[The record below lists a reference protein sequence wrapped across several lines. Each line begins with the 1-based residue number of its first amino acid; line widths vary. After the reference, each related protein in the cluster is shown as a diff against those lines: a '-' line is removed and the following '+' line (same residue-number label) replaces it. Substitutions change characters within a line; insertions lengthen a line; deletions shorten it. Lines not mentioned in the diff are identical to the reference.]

1 MIDVAVI
8 GGGVSG
14 LATAHA
20 LMGLGHQVV
29 VLERQ
34 VGAGGNAVSERL
46 GGFLMEHGP
55 SSLSPATPEAVALWR
70 ELGLEDQCLELGAG
84 VRRRYFVGDGAL
96 QSISA
101 HPLGLFLSGYLS
113 LGARARV
120 LSEALVARGGDEA
133 EETVAAFFSR
143 RFGAEFV
150 DKIVDPLVGGL
161 YAAIAS
167 ELSMSAVFPKLVEM
181 EREDGSVTRGAL
193 RRWRAGGAMP
203 ARRMFSWRDGVAV
216 LPRALVRRLGP
227 AVRTGVAV
235 RRIGRLPGGFL
246 VEAGPAGAV
255 QAKAVVV
262 ATQPHVAADL
272 LDGVD
277 PVAAEAAAAI
287 DAPPLAVVFLGYRR
301 DQVEHPLD
309 GLGYLTARGEGRAL
323 TGAQF
328 CSTMFAGRAPDG
340 HVALAGY
347 IGGARAPEQAGLP
360 AAQLSAIVRGEFSE
374 LLGARGE
381 PVVARVRQWP
391 RGLPQYRL
399 GHPRR
404 VAVLWST
411 HERTPGLFVTGNY
424 LVGPSVPYCLAQACN
439 SAAGVDAYLAV
450 SGSGARPGARAHDPI
465 TGATVGLS
473 ATGDE

>member
-20 LMGLGHQVV
+20 LMGLKLQVV
-29 VLERQ
+29 VLEGQAR
-34 VGAGGNAVSERL
+34 AGGNAVTERL

-55 SSLSPATPEAVALWR
+55 SSLSAATPEAVALWR
-70 ELGLEDQCLELGAG
+70 DLDLEGQRLELGAG

-113 LGARARV
+113 RGARARV
-120 LSEALVARGGDEA
+120 LSEALVARGGDRT
-133 EETVAAFFSR
+133 EETVAAFFGR
-143 RFGAEFV
+143 RFGPEFA
-150 DKIVDPLVGGL
+150 DKIIDPLVGGL

-167 ELSMSAVFPKLVEM
+167 ELSMPAVFPKLVEM

-203 ARRMFSWRDGVAV
+203 ARGMFSLRDGVAA
-216 LPRALVRRLGP
+216 LPRALERRLGP
-227 AVRTGVAV
+227 AVRTGLTV
-235 RRIGRLPGGFL
+235 RRIERIPGGFL
-246 VEAGPAGAV
+246 VEAGPAGALR
-255 QAKAVVV
+255 AKAVVV
-262 ATQPHVAADL
+262 ATQPHVAGDL

-277 PVAAEAAAAI
+277 PAGAEAAGSI

-301 DQVEHPLD
+301 DQVDHPLD
-309 GLGYLTARGEGRAL
+309 GLGYLTPRGEDRGL

-328 CSTMFAGRAPDG
+328 CSTMFAGRAPAG

-347 IGGARAPEQAGLP
+347 LGGARAPELARLP
-360 AAQLSAIVRGEFSE
+360 AAELTAITRHEFRD

-381 PVVARVRQWP
+381 PVVACVRQWP

-404 VAVLWST
+404 VATLSAT
-411 HERTPGLFVTGNY
+411 PERAPGLFVTGNY
-424 LVGPSVPYCLAQACN
+424 LVGPSVPHCVTRAQDCAIAVHGYLGN
-439 SAAGVDAYLAV
+439 AVDRVRSAARVETLVARA
-450 SGSGARPGARAHDPI
+450 SGALDP
-465 TGATVGLS
+465 V
-473 ATGDE
+473 